1 MRKIDKGGL
10 MRIKNQLAAMINAAQ
25 ERKDVTTYDVVL
37 EALCVARDLTITS
50 PTTPP
55 LEGNVRYQLLAMA
68 IDDICQSRD
77 D

>member
-1 MRKIDKGGL
+1 
-10 MRIKNQLAAMINAAQ
+10 MRIKNQLAAMYNTAY
-25 ERKDVTTYDVVL
+25 ERIDVTTYDVVL

-55 LEGNVRYQLLAMA
+55 LEGHVRYQLLAMA